1 MKRVKLISRS
11 VKSQRNL
18 RATYMHFFFLDFAQN
33 LLFIFGSLMDS
44 SVHVGALSVSNTTRL
59 QEVSVR
65 LASWGRQGK
74 ALTGESH
81 AVSSRETQKC
91 FFKFDS
97 SAANGQ
103 TRAFQRA
110 SVLLL

>member
-1 MKRVKLISRS
+1 
-11 VKSQRNL
+11 
-18 RATYMHFFFLDFAQN
+18 
-33 LLFIFGSLMDS
+33 MDS

-65 LASWGRQGK
+65 LASRGRRGK

-81 AVSSRETQKC
+81 AVSTWETQKC

-97 SAANGQ
+97 SAADGQ
-103 TRAFQRA
+103 IRAFMRA
-110 SVLLL
+110 SVLFL